1 MAGDETVDPLADELL
16 ASYARMVPGIQRTF
30 GGICEVVL
38 HDYRRTDRSVVAVAG
53 EVTGREVGSP
63 MSRIGLSMM
72 RRGDD
77 ADDDLNYVTRLPDG
91 RVVKSSTLLI
101 RTSTGHVVGALCVNL
116 DVTELRGFRQIL
128 ADLAG
133 TEDEETEPL
142 RSTMFGHDP
151 DAVIQEALADA
162 EAQLGRPL
170 TRLTVTERT
179 EVFRRLEQTGV
190 FQLRRTVPVVAERLG
205 MSRASVYNYL
215 TRVRAQDEA
224 VDKEASDA

>member
-1 MAGDETVDPLADELL
+1 MAADETAADPSADELL
-16 ASYARMVPGIQRTF
+16 ASYARMVPGLQQTF

-38 HDYRRTDRSVVAVAG
+38 HDYRRTDRSVIAVAG
-53 EVTGREVGSP
+53 QVTGREVGSP
-63 MSRIGLSMM
+63 MSRIGLSML

-101 RTSTGHVVGALCVNL
+101 RTAAGRVVGALCVNL

-133 TEDEETEPL
+133 TGDAGEPL
-142 RSTMFGHDP
+142 RSTTFSPDP

-162 EAQLGRPL
+162 EARLGRPL
-170 TRLTVTERT
+170 TRLTVAERT
-179 EVFRRLEQTGV
+179 EVFRRLERTGV

-205 MSRASVYNYL
+205 LSRASVYNYL
-215 TRVRAQDEA
+215 ARVRAE
-224 VDKEASDA
+224 DAPEN

>member
-1 MAGDETVDPLADELL
+1 MAADETAADPSADELL
-16 ASYARMVPGIQRTF
+16 ASCARMVPGLQQTF

-38 HDYRRTDRSVVAVAG
+38 HDYRRTDRSVIAVAG
-53 EVTGREVGSP
+53 QVTGREVGSP
-63 MSRIGLSMM
+63 MSRIGLSML

-101 RTSTGHVVGALCVNL
+101 RTAAGRVVGALCVNL

-133 TEDEETEPL
+133 TGDEGEPL
-142 RSTMFGHDP
+142 RSTTFSPEP

-162 EAQLGRPL
+162 ETRLGRPL
-170 TRLTVTERT
+170 TRLTVAERT
-179 EVFRRLEQTGV
+179 EVFRRLERTGV
-190 FQLRRTVPVVAERLG
+190 FQLRRTVPFVAERLG
-205 MSRASVYNYL
+205 LSRASVYNYL
-215 TRVRAQDEA
+215 ARVRAE
-224 VDKEASDA
+224 DAPEN